1 MADLVR
7 EDLQQYFPRLVATD
21 VKITLIEAMDHV
33 LSMMDKKISDYTERH
48 FRREN
53 IQVLMNTFVKAV
65 KQREVLV
72 QSKGSEDLQSIP
84 CSVVV
89 WATGIKARSL
99 TNKIREII
107 GLPIQ
112 SNRMGL
118 LTDQYL
124 RVKGVDDGSIFAIG
138 DCATIQQPKLVDRIQ
153 LLFEEADTEQRGS
166 LDLRQFQTLVEKKM
180 VEFPQ
185 VIPSDASDA

>member
-1 MADLVR
+1 
-7 EDLQQYFPRLVATD
+7 
-21 VKITLIEAMDHV
+21 
-33 LSMMDKKISDYTERH
+33 
-48 FRREN
+48 
-53 IQVLMNTFVKAV
+53 MNTFVKAI
-65 KQREVLV
+65 KQREVVV
-72 QSKGSEDLQSIP
+72 QLKGSEELQSIP

-107 GLPIQ
+107 GLNIQ

-124 RVKGVDDGSIFAIG
+124 RVNGVDDGSIFAIG

-153 LLFEEADTEQRGS
+153 SLFEEADTEHKS
-166 LDLRQFQTLVEKKM
+166 ALDLHQFQSLVEKKIT
-180 VEFPQ
+180 EFPQ
-185 VIPSDASDA
+185 VFPFIIF

>member
-1 MADLVR
+1 M
-7 EDLQQYFPRLVATD
+7 ATD

-65 KQREVLV
+65 KQREVIV

-89 WATGIKARSL
+89 WATGIKARPL
-99 TNKIREII
+99 TNKIREIV

-124 RVKGVDDGSIFAIG
+124 RVQGVDDGSIFAIG

-153 LLFEEADTEQRGS
+153 LLFEEVDTERRGA

-180 VEFPQ
+180 AEFPQ
-185 VIPSDASDA
+185 VVASNVPDEWIVTDVVVVVSLSSS